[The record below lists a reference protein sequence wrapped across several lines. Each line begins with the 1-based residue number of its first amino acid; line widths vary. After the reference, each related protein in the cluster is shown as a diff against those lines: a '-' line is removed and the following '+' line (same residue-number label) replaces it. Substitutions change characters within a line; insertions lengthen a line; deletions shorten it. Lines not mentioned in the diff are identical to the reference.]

1 MSYAPINVSPLPR
14 PSGLYGGFDIPDI
27 RYSIVHVGQT
37 EYVKSPYTR
46 LHILNLQKPL
56 SMSLSSGALNKLIG
70 ALIY

>member
-14 PSGLYGGFDIPDI
+14 PSGLYGGFDIPDV
-27 RYSIVHVGQT
+27 RCSIVGQT

-56 SMSLSSGALNKLIG
+56 SMSLSSGALNTLIG